1 MELERMR
8 IPKLIGLTGPKG
20 VGKSTY
26 ACSLTGF
33 WGEVMSFAEPLRQM
47 AEQIVPRDYLTE
59 NKEEVIPWL
68 GVTGRQILQTLGT
81 EWGRALDS
89 QIWVKIAEDHLAK
102 NDSSP
107 IIFDDVR
114 FPNEA
119 EMIRKRGGQ
128 VWRLARAGVENTDT
142 HSSEDGIPDNLID
155 RHIEL

>member
-1 MELERMR
+1 MRM
-8 IPKLIGLTGPKG
+8 PKLVGLTGPKG

-26 ACSLTGF
+26 ANSLTGY

-128 VWRLARAGVENTDT
+128 VWRLARAGVKNIDT
-142 HSSEDGIPDNLID
+142 HSSEDGIPDELID
-155 RHIEL
+155 RHIDL